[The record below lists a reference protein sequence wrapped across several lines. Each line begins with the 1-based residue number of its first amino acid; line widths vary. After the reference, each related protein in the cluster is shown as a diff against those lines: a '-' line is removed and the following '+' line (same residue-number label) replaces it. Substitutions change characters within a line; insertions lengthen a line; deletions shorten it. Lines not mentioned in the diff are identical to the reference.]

1 MQLLEMELYAANS
14 HKQSDRD
21 IEMYQGCYTK
31 CKHSGNDAC
40 PVNNGL
46 ELLHKTFS
54 KETLSYSIWFV
65 LSAG

>member
-1 MQLLEMELYAANS
+1 MQSLEMEFFAANS
-14 HKQSDRD
+14 HKQSDGD
-21 IEMYQGCYTK
+21 TEMCQGCYTK
-31 CKHSGNDAC
+31 RSGNGAC
-40 PVNNGL
+40 PINNGL